1 MIIMV
6 IVILG
11 SNSNDVNNVSDN
23 YNKEC
28 GDKNDDNN
36 NNDSDND
43 NINNNNY
50 WRNGNDDN
58 DNDNGNH
65 YSDDSE

>member
-1 MIIMV
+1 MV

-11 SNSNDVNNVSDN
+11 SNSNDGNVGDN

-36 NNDSDND
+36 NND
-43 NINNNNY
+43 
-50 WRNGNDDN
+50 
-58 DNDNGNH
+58 NDNGNH

>member
-1 MIIMV
+1 MV

-43 NINNNNY
+43 NINNNY

>member
-1 MIIMV
+1 MV

-11 SNSNDVNNVSDN
+11 SNSNDGNNVGDN

-36 NNDSDND
+36 NND
-43 NINNNNY
+43 
-50 WRNGNDDN
+50 
-58 DNDNGNH
+58 NDNGNH
-65 YSDDSE
+65 YSDDSEW

>member
-1 MIIMV
+1 MV

-28 GDKNDDNN
+28 GDKNDDNNN

>member
-43 NINNNNY
+43 NINNNY

>member
-1 MIIMV
+1 MV

-11 SNSNDVNNVSDN
+11 SNSNDGNNVGDN

-36 NNDSDND
+36 NN
-43 NINNNNY
+43 NNNN
-50 WRNGNDDN
+50 N
-58 DNDNGNH
+58 NDNGNH